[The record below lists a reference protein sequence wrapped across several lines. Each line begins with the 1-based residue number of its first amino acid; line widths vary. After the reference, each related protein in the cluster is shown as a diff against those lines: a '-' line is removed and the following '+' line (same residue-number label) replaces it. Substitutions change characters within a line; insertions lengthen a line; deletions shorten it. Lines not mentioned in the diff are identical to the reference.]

1 MRKYRRGEVLKIK
14 IASYFSQMGPKS
26 FSYILPTSNYLV
38 FSFLQ
43 RECYRNHLFFLQSL
57 MAQVTGMVHEGLL
70 LPLSTCDKDVLC
82 PAPYEYPRKPTVWP
96 VTGSVAWVREKRFLP

>member
-26 FSYILPTSNYLV
+26 FSYILPTSNYLA

-43 RECYRNHLFFLQSL
+43 TECYRNHLSFSSRHSWLK
-57 MAQVTGMVHEGLL
+57 E
-70 LPLSTCDKDVLC
+70 
-82 PAPYEYPRKPTVWP
+82 
-96 VTGSVAWVREKRFLP
+96 RERYMKASYYH